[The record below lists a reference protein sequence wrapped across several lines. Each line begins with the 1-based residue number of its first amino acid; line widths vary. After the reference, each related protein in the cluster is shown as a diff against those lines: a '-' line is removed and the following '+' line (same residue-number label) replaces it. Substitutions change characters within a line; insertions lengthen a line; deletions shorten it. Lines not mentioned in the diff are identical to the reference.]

1 MNSLKKNIIIFVLSI
16 LFNHIIFGINKSFST
31 IDKQKMVDS
40 SAYLIDLADKFRNI
54 GDFEKFALYVNQS
67 YQIKKQI
74 YGSDDPIIANSLIN
88 IAIDYFTFWEIDS
101 ALITLNQAEK
111 IYLTNRNTN
120 KGYLGYIYTI
130 MGNIYFNKGD
140 FEQAARYYSYAE
152 QLLKN
157 FTEEP
162 FVGMKIA
169 LYIWSVELERTMGF
183 PAISLKYYQK
193 CLNEIKK
200 NGAST
205 SLLIN
210 CYLESS
216 LTYSKL
222 GQNNNSIELLI
233 KAIDLCK
240 RDSANNVL
248 QMAILYNN
256 IANNFLSLNN
266 YKESE
271 KYFDN
276 AITISHHAG
285 LKGIYLS
292 NLQHDM
298 GKMEVQRQENINAL
312 KYFQAA
318 LKALVPRFVSDNPVD
333 NPEIKWISAQL
344 PALNILKS
352 KTNCLYKLYLER
364 KKFEYLDAAI
374 NTSLLSIELIEE
386 LRNSYLSYESKVT
399 LEGQEDATYKTTLA
413 LCNEAYN
420 STKNTKYSEMAF
432 TVSEKNKSSVL
443 LSGLRELKAKNFGEI
458 PDSLLNKEKQ
468 LMKEISFYK
477 EKIYEENKELSPDSS
492 KIKTWNNYLFSNQR
506 AYDQLVKL
514 FEKNYPG
521 YYALKYDN
529 TVSKPGELQK
539 ALPRNTTLVEY
550 ALSDSALY
558 TFVIANGEYH
568 FVSQKVD
575 SNFYMQVE
583 NYLKEYHQFDFS
595 KQYYSRFTE
604 FCWNNKEIYD
614 VLIKPVAPYINNENL
629 VIVPDGILSFLPFET
644 LIDQL
649 PKSFTKGYYK
659 DLNYL
664 LFKYNIS
671 YAYSS
676 TFYCQINEHKENR
689 NTKKLLAFAP
699 EYAPNA
705 FIDLQKRN
713 LVTRQ
718 KYRKDLYPIPGVMD
732 EVAAIKSLIPTDVYS
747 GSSATESNFKKIAG
761 NYDILHLAMHTV
773 IDNKDPMYSKLIFTQ
788 DDDTI
793 NDGLLNTYEIFG
805 LKLKAKMVVLSACS
819 TGEGGYSKGEG
830 VISLARGF
838 VYAGCPSLL
847 MTLWEVEDKSS
858 VSLMRYFYGNLLKG
872 QSKTKA
878 LREAKIK
885 FLKEAKAENS
895 HPFFWSS
902 FVLMGNSEPIFYSVW
917 AIILPFGLSVVFI
930 AGIIIWIKRR
940 KAGS

>member
-1 MNSLKKNIIIFVLSI
+1 MTKRKKIIFFILILLGLNGVKQALANNLPDRKKFLDSCNYLLDLAYQFDLKGDYEKSSQLIKQSHELKRQLYSANDPALANSMINLAISYRYFWNFDSSLYYLNKAEETYLS
-16 LFNHIIFGINKSFST
+16 
-31 IDKQKMVDS
+31 DKQ
-40 SAYLIDLADKFRNI
+40 AD
-54 GDFEKFALYVNQS
+54 
-67 YQIKKQI
+67 
-74 YGSDDPIIANSLIN
+74 
-88 IAIDYFTFWEIDS
+88 
-101 ALITLNQAEK
+101 
-111 IYLTNRNTN
+111 
-120 KGYLGYIYTI
+120 KGYLGYIYALT
-130 MGNIYFNKGD
+130 GNIFMNKRD
-140 FEQAARYYSYAE
+140 IDQAERYYSVAE
-152 QLLKN
+152 QYLQDKQ
-157 FTEEP
+157 EEP
-162 FVGMKIA
+162 FLGMKIT
-169 LYIWSVELERTMGF
+169 LFLWYGELKRMRGDLINSV
-183 PAISLKYYQK
+183 SNYQK
-193 CLNEIKK
+193 CLNIIK
-200 NGAST
+200 NNTAYNSQML
-205 SLLIN
+205 S
-210 CYLESS
+210 YLSEYSD
-216 LTYSKL
+216 TYTQFGFYKK
-222 GQNNNSIELLI
+222 SIDQQLKTI
-233 KAIDLCK
+233 KLCK
-240 RDSANNVL
+240 KDSINN
-248 QMAILYNN
+248 ILIFTNLYKNIALNYVQLTEYKTAENYFTKALNIAQKAGLIGYYLSDIYIDMGRMEEKRKNYDKALNHYNN
-256 IANNFLSLNN
+256 
-266 YKESE
+266 
-271 KYFDN
+271 
-276 AITISHHAG
+276 
-285 LKGIYLS
+285 
-292 NLQHDM
+292 
-298 GKMEVQRQENINAL
+298 
-312 KYFQAA
+312 A
-318 LKALVPRFVSDNPVD
+318 LKALVPGFVSANPSDNPA
-333 NPEIKWISAQL
+333 PAQILAKL
-344 PALNILKS
+344 PALNTLKS
-352 KTNCLYKLYLER
+352 KTNCLYQLYLE
-364 KKFEYLDAAI
+364 KKEFKYIDAAI

-420 STKNTKYSEMAF
+420 STKNTKYSQMAF

-458 PDSLLNKEKQ
+458 PDSLLGKEKQ

-477 EKIYEENKELSPDSS
+477 EKIYEENKELSPDSM

-529 TVSKPGELQK
+529 AVSQPGELQR

-558 TFVIANGEYH
+558 TFVISKGEYH

-575 SNFYMQVE
+575 SNFFMQVE

-614 VLIKPVAPYINNENL
+614 ALIKPVASYINNENL

-676 TFYCQINEHKENR
+676 TFYCQVNEHKENKK
-689 NTKKLLAFAP
+689 TKKLLAFAP

-705 FIDLQKRN
+705 FIDLHTRQ

-732 EVAAIKSLIPTDVYS
+732 EVAAIKSLIPTDVFS
-747 GSSATESNFKKIAG
+747 GSLATESNFKKMAG

-793 NDGLLNTYEIFG
+793 NDGLLNTYEIFS

-858 VSLMRYFYGNLLKG
+858 VSLMKYFYGNLLKG
-872 QSKTKA
+872 QSKAKA

-902 FVLMGNSEPIFYSVW
+902 FVLMGNSEPIFYNVW
-917 AIILPFGLSVVFI
+917 SIIIPFGLFIVFI

-940 KAGS
+940 KAAS